1 MKEYSLSIEAF
12 LKPFL
17 VEWVEA
23 LLSDAPQHPLLHRI
37 RSKEGFADNEKDGV
51 ICWLLECDYEQML
64 RHFRQDDWLDYLAYL
79 INNLHKVRVSRDDFR
94 EIVISGDSY
103 EYSDFEGASSELK
116 RLIIQQ
122 FGKYGNPA
130 FFSIRR
136 SLSHLV
142 ELINTRLVVALKE
155 YEKNTRSSHDELKEL
170 LGRCRIDFE
179 EIVKHLS
186 YFMALV
192 SASSR
197 DFPTSFESFI
207 KNKKKKKKKMYHL
220 ISDLAKT
227 NPSMGKDIEDAAW
240 KKMNELYHYVS
251 KMISNND
258 LEFLCKCHHFFR
270 NELCTESNQKSNT
283 YTIKKKGKH
292 TTEPYILHTLRIFGN
307 IFQHRPED
315 YSAELIRKYID
326 VAGAYLGEIS
336 SVVPESIY
344 ITGVDYRSSGHIII
358 SVYNIDTEKHH
369 RILYTQTQA
378 LQKYRTLRRKSSSEE
393 ASSTG
398 KLIRAF
404 MLPGSFQD
412 YEGRQV
418 CFPIIAEADIIDIA
432 KHILKNSEMETH
444 AQIKVLIQMPV
455 FEKISSQE
463 YAQE

>member
-51 ICWLLECDYEQML
+51 ICWLLECDYEQMV

-136 SLSHLV
+136 SLSSLL
-142 ELINTRLVVALKE
+142 ELINTSLVVTLRE
-155 YEKNTRSSHDELKEL
+155 YEKDPKSSHNKLKEL

-192 SASSR
+192 NVSGR
-197 DFPTSFESFI
+197 DFPINLESFVQE
-207 KNKKKKKKKMYHL
+207 KMYSL
-220 ISDLAKT
+220 ISGLTKV
-227 NPSMGKDIEDAAW
+227 NPCVGKDIEDPVW
-240 KKMNELYHYVS
+240 KKMNELFHYIS
-251 KMISNND
+251 KKISDND
-258 LEFLCKCHHFFR
+258 LEFLCKCHCFF
-270 NELCTESNQKSNT
+270 EDEMCLKKDQESS
-283 YTIKKKGKH
+283 TIKKNKKKSKRV
-292 TTEPYILHTLRIFGN
+292 TEPYVLHALRIFGN

-326 VAGAYLGEIS
+326 MAGTYLEEIYS
-336 SVVPESIY
+336 FVPESVY
-344 ITGVDYRSSGHIII
+344 ITGVDYRSSGYLII

-378 LQKYRTLRRKSSSEE
+378 LQKYRAFRKKSSSEG
-393 ASSTG
+393 ASFTG

-412 YEGRQV
+412 YEERQV

-432 KHILKNSEMETH
+432 KRILKNSEMETH
-444 AQIKVLIQMPV
+444 TQIKVLVRMPV
-455 FEKISSQE
+455 FETISSQE
-463 YAQE
+463 YVQE